1 MDITYLKSME
11 QHPTLDDFT
20 NRGLTTEAI
29 RNLRD
34 KFNKGNNFPKAFEEY
49 LFLAG
54 DFNNIAYD
62 SPDGLEELQ
71 EEVKV
76 ALESYGQT
84 IDRPYFAFHSV
95 DWNFLA
101 ILLDETDED
110 PKVYVF
116 EPGVAKKTGSPVIR
130 YAEFTLSKNIN
141 ERVRRIKEGT
151 F

>member
-1 MDITYLKSME
+1 MEINYLKQLEENS
-11 QHPTLDDFT
+11 TLRTHT
-20 NRGLTTEAI
+20 NRGLSLEQI
-29 RNLRD
+29 RDLRD
-34 KFNKGNNFPKAFEEY
+34 KFNNGKPFPKAFEEY

-54 DFNNIAYD
+54 SYNNVGYD
-62 SPDGLEELQ
+62 DPGTLEELQ

-141 ERVRRIKEGT
+141 ERIRRIKEGT

>member
-1 MDITYLKSME
+1 MEITYLTQLSTFNERPFPNEGLSME
-11 QHPTLDDFT
+11 Q
-20 NRGLTTEAI
+20 I
-29 RNLRD
+29 RDLQE
-34 KFNKGNNFPKAFEEY
+34 KFNKGKRFPKAFEEY
-49 LFLAG
+49 LFIAG
-54 DFNNIAYD
+54 EYNNVAYD

-141 ERVRRIKEGT
+141 ERIRRIKDGT